1 MNLLF
6 WIIKNIQIIWGIL
19 SEYQM
24 WILTFLTIFTAVVN
38 ISLYCFVNRMQSKN
52 INSNIKSINNF
63 KDKRIRHAK
72 KYRGKS

>member
-6 WIIKNIQIIWGIL
+6 WIIKNIQTIWGIL

>member
-38 ISLYCFVNRMQSKN
+38 ISLCCFVNRMQSKN

-63 KDKRIRHAK
+63 KDKRIRHAE